1 MYIPRIRRAVE
12 RFGTHFLARVYTS
25 TEQQGYKIA
34 QQSASPKDPAI
45 AYLAGRWAA
54 KEAVVKALGTGWT
67 GLNYT
72 DVEIDRQQNG
82 VPRIVLYGTAA
93 TRLQERGVPQWKLSI
108 SHDQDYAIASALLIV
123 HPHLQS

>member
-12 RFGTHFLARVYTS
+12 RFGGHFLTRVYTP
-25 TEQQGYKIA
+25 TEQQGYEMA

-72 DVEIDRQQNG
+72 DVEIGRQPNG
-82 VPRIVLYGTAA
+82 VPRIVLHGTAA
-93 TRLQERGVPQWKLSI
+93 TCLQERGVPQWQLSI
-108 SHDQDYAIASALLIV
+108 SHDQDYAIASALLIL
-123 HPHLQS
+123 HPLASP